1 MPIKIPEGQN
11 IMVSFRSM
19 PANYQMPAMEVA
31 TDHYNIGF
39 LLSGDRRTI
48 TPTQSYTYRAGDV
61 SMVPPFLYHRTLS
74 GSDAPYI
81 GYLIK
86 FTPQFIQP
94 FFDNIGKNIFD
105 DLYEEKVCH
114 FAEATRGRIQDMFEE
129 MLREYEKNS
138 PYKEFILQGMLFR
151 LLTTIWEERLM
162 VEGNYF
168 KSPLSEPILNAIY
181 RMEKDYAGQIT
192 LEEVATEVGFSA
204 AHFSRVFHT
213 QLGMSFTDYLS
224 NVRIQHVKEQL
235 IRTDKSITE
244 IALSTGYCH
253 GDYLA
258 TQFKRKVGMT
268 PTQFRKSHAYEN
280 ESVG

>member
-11 IMVSFRSM
+11 IIVSYRDM
-19 PANYQMPAMEVA
+19 PAAYQMPAMEVA
-31 TDHYNIGF
+31 TDHYNIGY
-39 LLSGDRRTI
+39 LISGDRRTI
-48 TPTQSYTYRAGDV
+48 TPTQSYTYGAGDV

-74 GSDAPYI
+74 GSDMPYR

-86 FTPQFIQP
+86 FTPQFIRP
-94 FFDNIGKNIFD
+94 FLENVGRNVFD

-114 FAEATRGRIQDMFEE
+114 FTEETSLRIRAMFEE
-129 MLREYEKNS
+129 MRQEYEKDS

-151 LLTTIWEERLM
+151 LLTTIWEKRLT

-181 RMEKDYAGQIT
+181 RMEKDYSRGLT
-192 LEEVATEVGFSA
+192 LDEVAAEVGFSA
-204 AHFSRVFHT
+204 AHFSRVFHA

-224 NVRIQHVKEQL
+224 NVRMQHVKELL

-244 IALSTGYCH
+244 IALSTGFCQ

-268 PTQFRKSHAYEN
+268 PTQFRKSNGQVDGYR
-280 ESVG
+280 

>member
-11 IMVSFRSM
+11 IVISFRAL
-19 PANYQMPAMEVA
+19 PADYQMPSMEVA
-31 TDHYNIGF
+31 TDHYNIGYIV
-39 LLSGDRRTI
+39 SGDRRTI

-61 SMVPPFLYHRTLS
+61 SMMAPFVYHRTLS
-74 GSDAPYI
+74 ESDTPYE

-94 FFDNIGKNIFD
+94 FFEGVGKNIFD

-114 FAEATRGRIQDMFEE
+114 FTEESRGCICSIFEE
-129 MLREYEKNS
+129 MLREYEKDV

-151 LLTTIWEERLM
+151 LFATIWEERLT
-162 VEGNYF
+162 VKGEYF
-168 KSPLSEPILNAIY
+168 KSPLSEPIINAIY
-181 RMEKDYAGQIT
+181 RMEKDYAQSLS
-192 LEEVATEVGFSA
+192 LEEVAAEVGFSA
-204 AHFSRVFHT
+204 AHFSRIFHA

-235 IRTDKSITE
+235 IRTDKNITE

-268 PTQFRKSHAYEN
+268 PTQFRRNNGNGK
-280 ESVG
+280 